1 MKRKYLIAIE
11 LFQIL
16 KKAIMLIANTYMTRE
31 FVLLH
36 FPVVSLTFSETLT
49 DKFRTVFTVKACLP
63 FIAAC
68 MLREFLTL

>member
-1 MKRKYLIAIE
+1 
-11 LFQIL
+11 
-16 KKAIMLIANTYMTRE
+16 MLIANTYMTRE
-31 FVLLH
+31 FVLLPS
-36 FPVVSLTFSETLT
+36 PVVSLTFSETLT